1 MDGVAIAPSIPNSVA
16 FPTRP
21 MLAVGCATAQIAV
34 TNLLAE
40 IRKSIAGGDG
50 MRVANPSA
58 GARSGV
64 APGSLFGLEKE
75 LDMDAVERGSSAKN
89 ARGGGETML
98 AAEPKGCGTLT
109 KRGKAS
115 CGAHGD
121 QGDLPPPI
129 WDKVKKHP
137 CYSVEAHHHYARM
150 HVAVAPA
157 CNMQCNY
164 CNRKYDCANES
175 RPGVTSEK
183 LTPEQAAKKVLA
195 VASRIPQMTVLG
207 IAGPGDPLANPE
219 KTFRTF
225 ELVAK
230 AAPDIKLC
238 LSTNGL
244 ALPDHVDTIARL
256 KIEHVTITINMVDPE
271 IGAQIYPW
279 IFYNHKRYSGAE
291 AAKILTRRQL
301 QGLEMLSARGILCK
315 VNSVM
320 IPGINGRHLIEVNKA
335 VKSRGAFLHN
345 IMPLIAAPEHGTV
358 FGLKGQRTPT
368 TRELKALQD
377 ACEGEMNM
385 MRHCRQCRA
394 DAVGLLGEDRS
405 AEFTKEKIVTMTVN
419 YDPELRKAYQAGIE
433 EERRARSVPRQEE
446 MRKHEGGTSDIKV
459 LIAVASKGAGLIN
472 EHFGHAKEFQVYEV
486 SRSGAKFVGHRS
498 VDHYC
503 QGGHGAQDDLAAI
516 IRSINDCRAVFV
528 ARIGGR
534 PMSEL
539 NKAGIEPVDQYAH
552 EFIENSAIAWFSS
565 YLEKV
570 KSGQIQHVD
579 RGDGAIRQDPM
590 ISVA

>member
-1 MDGVAIAPSIPNSVA
+1 M
-16 FPTRP
+16 
-21 MLAVGCATAQIAV
+21 
-34 TNLLAE
+34 
-40 IRKSIAGGDG
+40 
-50 MRVANPSA
+50 
-58 GARSGV
+58 
-64 APGSLFGLEKE
+64 APGSLFGLGEE
-75 LDMDAVERGSSAKN
+75 LDMDAVECGGSAGN
-89 ARGGGETML
+89 AREVGKTML
-98 AAEPKGCGTLT
+98 AVEPKSCGISVGA
-109 KRGKAS
+109 GKAR
-115 CGAHGD
+115 CRAHGG
-121 QGDLPPPI
+121 QGDLPPAI

-183 LTPEQAAKKVLA
+183 LTPEEAAKKVLA

-207 IAGPGDPLANPE
+207 IAGPGDPLANPD

-256 KIEHVTITINMVDPE
+256 NIEHVTITINMIDPE
-271 IGAQIYPW
+271 IGARIYPW
-279 IFYNHKRYSGAE
+279 IFYNHKRYSGLE

-301 QGLEMLSARGILCK
+301 KGLEMLSARGILCK
-315 VNSVM
+315 INSVM
-320 IPGINGRHLIEVNKA
+320 IPGINDRHLVEVNKA

-345 IMPLIAAPEHGTV
+345 IMPLIAASEHGTV
-358 FGLKGQRTPT
+358 FGLKGQRVPRTS
-368 TRELKALQD
+368 ELKALQD

-394 DAVGLLGEDRS
+394 DAVGLLGEDRC

-419 YDPELRKAYQAGIE
+419 YDPEARNAYQAGIE
-433 EERRARSVPRQEE
+433 EERRARRGPRHEE
-446 MRKHEGGTSDIKV
+446 VGEHADGTSDIKV
-459 LIAVASKGAGLIN
+459 LIAVATKGTGLIN
-472 EHFGHAKEFQVYEV
+472 QHFGHAKEFQVYEV
-486 SRSGAKFVGHRS
+486 SRSGAKFVGHRR

-503 QGGHGAQDDLAAI
+503 QGGRGAPDDLAAI
-516 IRSINDCRAVFV
+516 IRSINDCHAVFV

-552 EFIENSAIAWFSS
+552 EFIETSAIAWFTS

-570 KSGQIQHVD
+570 QNGQVQHVD

-590 ISVA
+590 MSVA

>member
-1 MDGVAIAPSIPNSVA
+1 MIP
-16 FPTRP
+16 R
-21 MLAVGCATAQIAV
+21 
-34 TNLLAE
+34 
-40 IRKSIAGGDG
+40 
-50 MRVANPSA
+50 
-58 GARSGV
+58 
-64 APGSLFGLEKE
+64 SLFGLEEE
-75 LDMDAVERGSSAKN
+75 LDMDAVERGSSANN
-89 ARGGGETML
+89 ARDSDKTML
-98 AAEPKGCGTLT
+98 AAELKGCGTLT
-109 KRGKAS
+109 RRDKAS

-121 QGDLPPPI
+121 QGDLPSAI

-137 CYSVEAHHHYARM
+137 CYSVEAHHHFARM

-207 IAGPGDPLANPE
+207 IAGPGDPLANPD
-219 KTFRTF
+219 KTFRTL

-256 KIEHVTITINMVDPE
+256 NIEHVTITINMIDPK

-279 IFYNHKRYSGAE
+279 IFHNHKRYSGAE
-291 AAKILTRRQL
+291 AAKILSRRQL

-320 IPGINGRHLIEVNKA
+320 IPGVNERHLVEVNKA

-368 TRELKALQD
+368 ARELKALQD
-377 ACEGEMNM
+377 ACEGGMNM

-419 YDPELRKAYQAGIE
+419 YDPEVRKAYQAGIE
-433 EERRARSVPRQEE
+433 EERRARSVPRREE
-446 MRKHEGGTSDIKV
+446 VGEHAGGTSNVQV
-459 LIAVASKGAGLIN
+459 LIAVATKGAGLIN

-486 SRSGAKFVGHRS
+486 SRSGAKFVGHRR

-516 IRSINDCRAVFV
+516 IRSINDCHAVFV

-534 PMSEL
+534 PTSEL
-539 NKAGIEPVDQYAH
+539 NKVGIEPVDQYAH

-565 YLEKV
+565 YLERV

-579 RGDGAIRQDPM
+579 WADGAIRQHSM